1 MAKGFPAENHFLKI
15 ALQPPPSCFPKPS
28 HSPFSPSL
36 LQTTAQNP
44 QVQSLA
50 LDSGRWD
57 QKNKWSL
64 WLLPCRHRPPTAPAL
79 HPSTTTE
86 GRRTCQSEKSKRS
99 NPSESVAGILPEAR
113 IEKVQSLRK
122 CGRNLA
128 RASSQTEGKASCK
141 LRGTGKGGSGPDDPA
156 PQTQRP
162 TEGPRVF

>member
-1 MAKGFPAENHFLKI
+1 MLPKAKPLTLLSFA
-15 ALQPPPSCFPKPS
+15 STD
-28 HSPFSPSL
+28 HSPEPSSPESG
-36 LQTTAQNP
+36 TGFWKVGP
-44 QVQSLA
+44 KEQVEPLA
-50 LDSGRWD
+50 PS
-57 QKNKWSL
+57 
-64 WLLPCRHRPPTAPAL
+64 CRHRPPTAPAL
-79 HPSTTTE
+79 HSSTTTE